1 MDLQWLCMQLIIL
14 YINSFMLDRV
24 ILGVSKNKAF
34 YIITEEYEEI
44 RKYII
49 NNLHHNVTMFNVKGG
64 FLEKK
69 RMVLLTVIPTKEYF
83 KVTERYKSNRS
94 KSILS

>member
-1 MDLQWLCMQLIIL
+1 MVMYALIIL

-49 NNLHHNVTMFNVKGG
+49 DNLHHNVQ
-64 FLEKK
+64 
-69 RMVLLTVIPTKEYF
+69 
-83 KVTERYKSNRS
+83 
-94 KSILS
+94 

>member
-1 MDLQWLCMQLIIL
+1 
-14 YINSFMLDRV
+14 MLDRV
-24 ILGVSKNKAF
+24 ILGISKNKAF

-69 RMVLLTVIPTKEYF
+69 RMVLLTVVPSKEYF
-83 KVTERYKSNRS
+83 AVTEGIKEIDS
-94 KSILS
+94 KAFFLACDAYQVEGGN